1 MLHMKDKVFLIT
13 KKYSFGI
20 PDKPQFFLDTSN
32 ALL

>member
-1 MLHMKDKVFLIT
+1 MLHMEEKVFLIT

-20 PDKPQFFLDTSN
+20 PDKPQFFLETSK